1 MQIRLDRFFL
11 DEKDLFVAVFAVV
24 MIVVGFLNIPVSPFR
39 YPSLM
44 VLLIFMLVTRSLISS
59 LKFNSYL
66 FIVLFGL
73 VFSMVLSPYGLAIYL
88 LIAVLLY
95 TKTNLI

>member
-11 DEKDLFVAVFAVV
+11 DEKDLFIAGFLIFLVAAFVLKIPTYPFRFESL
-24 MIVVGFLNIPVSPFR
+24 IVV
-39 YPSLM
+39 
-44 VLLIFMLVTRSLISS
+44 LIFLLVTRSLVSS
-59 LKFNSYL
+59 LRFNSYL

-73 VFSMVLSPYGLAIYL
+73 VFSMVLSPYGLAIYF
-88 LIAVLLY
+88 LIAIVLY